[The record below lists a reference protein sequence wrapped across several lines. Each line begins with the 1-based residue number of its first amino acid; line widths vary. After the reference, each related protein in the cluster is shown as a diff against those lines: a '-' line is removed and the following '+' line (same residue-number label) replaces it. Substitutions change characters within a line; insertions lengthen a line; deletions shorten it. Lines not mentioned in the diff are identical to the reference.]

1 MPAGPGVTQKNIS
14 LKIQKLIYTNCLI
27 FFKKNSFLDMQD
39 NKKNKIKTNT
49 TIKARLF
56 DEVAIAIKKPNKKQ
70 FLKLLTFKNLK

>member
-1 MPAGPGVTQKNIS
+1 
-14 LKIQKLIYTNCLI
+14 
-27 FFKKNSFLDMQD
+27 MQD

-56 DEVAIAIKKPNKKQ
+56 DEVAMAIKKPNKKQ